1 MAVLFESD
9 SHLIVLFRKAIC
21 KERGRSTKRRA
32 AYDRSARIKSPKQ
45 MLSLHCANLMTC
57 DGATW
62 EVWIA
67 LQSHRL
73 ILGNPNL
80 SQVALYLLYTNVFS
94 FLGCTMLLDDNHID
108 SNVNYLG
115 SCWRTLPKPG
125 LWVFPF
131 QVFSFLL

>member
-62 EVWIA
+62 EV
-67 LQSHRL
+67 
-73 ILGNPNL
+73 
-80 SQVALYLLYTNVFS
+80 
-94 FLGCTMLLDDNHID
+94 
-108 SNVNYLG
+108 
-115 SCWRTLPKPG
+115 
-125 LWVFPF
+125 
-131 QVFSFLL
+131 